1 MKGVWRGSKV
11 VGRVRGVECGGWR
24 GNKVEGR
31 VRVEW
36 G

>member
-11 VGRVRGVECGGWR
+11 VGRVRGAECGGWR

-31 VRVEW
+31 VGVE
-36 G
+36 

>member
-11 VGRVRGVECGGWR
+11 VGRVREVECGGWT

-31 VRVEW
+31 VGVEW